1 MSSWET
7 TALRLQ
13 GNVTAD
19 STPSSL
25 DKSLPLLPK
34 RNAKARTTTGVKEV
48 SPEEKGYRT
57 KGWKPLS
64 LSTPILLAV
73 IALTI
78 LLAIAIETLA
88 QRSAA
93 QGGLALSPT
102 LPDIPGYAKF
112 SYLYVPTIIAV
123 LYSLIWSWIDLDVK
137 RMQPWF
143 ELSKDTGATGGGSL
157 FLDYQYEFVALVP
170 FKAAKSRHWPS
181 FFAGTAMVIVFWA
194 LTPLQS
200 AVLGTDVVS
209 QTKPANIYTRSRLLP
224 LSQQTPL
231 FNPQILNTAY
241 AIGWLNQS
249 LPRFT
254 TSQYALLPFYV
265 NDTSTPSQINSNWT
279 TVTTR
284 LSTELDCWPAEV
296 GQDEGAP
303 NSTFYFL
310 NGQGCKGSMNFGA
323 TSKVSMQYI
332 GFYGSPY
339 SDYALNSPKCPPTK
353 NSTHQFLAAWVKTTP
368 VEGRLQPSYNFTAFY
383 CQPQYYKQRV
393 LATVLSSTFEPR
405 FEALSPREILP
416 ASEFNS
422 TAFEFLLANGVEENI
437 VVRDFP
443 FNRVVEQTP
452 RLNITNLTHPVS
464 NMIGFAM
471 AGHSIPLDDYSSF
484 NTFTKALN
492 DAHQYVFSAAISSLL
507 MNETGGFNRTAT
519 VEFHLT
525 GVVVSRTFA
534 IAVEATLLLVASL
547 TSLTLWYCRKIP
559 SNLPMN
565 PSSIRRHIDIFRN
578 NPHLLKMF
586 QPMDSSNDKD
596 LAEEFQYD
604 RFRLLYDHQAKSAKI
619 SVEDMPFTTNE
630 SKENTAPKG
639 YYEPVKPLVLRK
651 GIGLLFVAVLIGAII
666 VLSYFKQQEMRLNG
680 LHRPSE
686 NFEVLQ
692 LLENYIPTVFATLI
706 EPLWV
711 LLTRLLCV
719 LQPFRDLWAGKAEPS
734 HSIDATYTSIPPQLV
749 FWRAIKSKHFILAL
763 VCSMAFLANLL
774 AVGMGSLFNE
784 APATALYPTTM
795 RPAYAARFDNSSVYD
810 LDLFLSQNLIST
822 TQYSDH
828 LYIASAN
835 FSSGTALPPWVT
847 KDYYFQRHNFTSSNE
862 GNPADT
868 FSLEAR
874 GFGVNANCSAVPKFQ
889 IPVFK
894 TAEEFPGGESLNK
907 SFCRR
912 QVFIDNA
919 ARDIREN
926 MANRT
931 QGLSSAQFCHTL
943 ISGSGYT
950 PCDKTL
956 TLGWARTANAENING
971 TMHTSML
978 VCYPVFE
985 TAMFNVTIDR
995 SGNVLSYN
1003 KTTRVEGELNYDESR
1018 DHTDRIFETYNRQW
1032 NTFNT
1037 LWQNDTVARD
1047 WFNYLIVVLN
1057 GSRSAIDP
1065 EQPVP
1070 NPEALRPIANE
1081 IYRRLYPI
1089 FLSLNEHLFVSN
1101 GKETSIT
1108 VFRSTEETRIFMEN
1122 ASFIITM
1129 AVLALN
1135 TVVAIVFYSRSV
1147 AFVLPRMPTTVGS
1160 ILAYVAPSR
1169 LASQVFL
1176 NAPGQASRTLSFGRY
1191 IGVDGSVHLGIE
1203 SDPHVVH
1210 VSPSSLESG
1219 EGFFGRMRKK
1229 LWRRKNDSNQNGT
1242 WI

>member
-7 TALRLQ
+7 TALRLH

-25 DKSLPLLPK
+25 DKTLPLLPK
-34 RNAKARTTTGVKEV
+34 RNAKARATTGVKEV

-78 LLAIAIETLA
+78 LLAVAVETLA
-88 QRSAA
+88 QRSAT

-102 LPDIPGYAKF
+102 LEDIPGYAKF
-112 SYLYVPTIIAV
+112 SYLYFPTIIAV

-143 ELSKDTGATGGGSL
+143 ELSKDTGATGEGSL

-170 FKAAKSRHWPS
+170 FKAAKSKHWPS
-181 FFAGTAMVIVFWA
+181 FFAGTAMVVVFWA

-209 QTKPANIYTRSRLLP
+209 QTKAANIYTRSRLLP

-265 NDTSTPSQINSNWT
+265 NDTITPSQINSNWT
-279 TVTTR
+279 AVTTR

-368 VEGRLQPSYNFTAFY
+368 VEGGLQPSYNFTAFY

-416 ASEFNS
+416 TSEFNS

-507 MNETGGFNRTAT
+507 MNETEGFNRTAM

-534 IAVEATLLLVASL
+534 IAVEATLLIVASL

-559 SNLPMN
+559 SNLPTN

-586 QPMDSSNDKD
+586 QSMDSSNDKD

-619 SVEDMPFTTNE
+619 AVEDMPFTTNE
-630 SKENTAPKG
+630 SKEDTASKG

-651 GIGLLFVAVLIGAII
+651 GIGLLFVAVLIGAIV
-666 VLSYFKQQEMRLNG
+666 VLSYFKQQERILNG

-692 LLENYIPTVFATLI
+692 LLENYIPTVFATLV

-874 GFGVNANCSAVPKFQ
+874 
-889 IPVFK
+889 
-894 TAEEFPGGESLNK
+894 
-907 SFCRR
+907 
-912 QVFIDNA
+912 
-919 ARDIREN
+919 
-926 MANRT
+926 
-931 QGLSSAQFCHTL
+931 
-943 ISGSGYT
+943 
-950 PCDKTL
+950 
-956 TLGWARTANAENING
+956 
-971 TMHTSML
+971 
-978 VCYPVFE
+978 VFE

-1003 KTTRVEGELNYDESR
+1003 KTTKVEGELNYDESR

-1101 GKETSIT
+1101 EKETPIT
-1108 VFRSTEETRIFMEN
+1108 VFRATKEIRIFMEN

-1129 AVLALN
+1129 TVLAFN
-1135 TVVAIVFYSRSV
+1135 TVVAMIFYSRSV
-1147 AFVLPRMPTTVGS
+1147 AFVLPR
-1160 ILAYVAPSR
+1160 
-1169 LASQVFL
+1169 
-1176 NAPGQASRTLSFGRY
+1176 
-1191 IGVDGSVHLGIE
+1191 
-1203 SDPHVVH
+1203 
-1210 VSPSSLESG
+1210 
-1219 EGFFGRMRKK
+1219 
-1229 LWRRKNDSNQNGT
+1229 
-1242 WI
+1242 

>member
-34 RNAKARTTTGVKEV
+34 RNAKARTTTAVKEV
-48 SPEEKGYRT
+48 SAEEKGHRT

-78 LLAIAIETLA
+78 LLAIAIETVA

-102 LPDIPGYAKF
+102 LTDIPGYVKF

-170 FKAAKSRHWPS
+170 FKAAKRKHWPS

-254 TSQYALLPFYV
+254 TSRYALLPFYV
-265 NDTSTPSQINSNWT
+265 NDTMTPSQVNSNWT
-279 TVTTR
+279 AVTTR

-296 GQDEGAP
+296 GQDQGAP

-339 SDYALNSPKCPPTK
+339 SDYALSSPKCPPTK

-368 VEGRLQPSYNFTAFY
+368 VEGRLQPSYSFTAFY

-405 FEALSPREILP
+405 FEALSPREILSP
-416 ASEFNS
+416 SEFNS

-507 MNETGGFNRTAT
+507 MNETEEFNRTAM

-525 GVVVSRTFA
+525 GVVS
-534 IAVEATLLLVASL
+534 
-547 TSLTLWYCRKIP
+547 
-559 SNLPMN
+559 
-565 PSSIRRHIDIFRN
+565 
-578 NPHLLKMF
+578 
-586 QPMDSSNDKD
+586 MDSSNDKD

-619 SVEDMPFTTNE
+619 AVEDMPFTTNE

-651 GIGLLFVAVLIGAII
+651 GIGLLFVAILIGAIV
-666 VLSYFKQQEMRLNG
+666 VLSYFKQQERRLNG

-763 VCSMAFLANLL
+763 VCSMAFLANIL

-795 RPAYAARFDNSSVYD
+795 RPAYAARFDNSSVYN
-810 LDLFLSQNLIST
+810 LDLFFSQNLIST

-868 FSLEAR
+868 FILEAR

-894 TAEEFPGGESLNK
+894 TAEEFPDGESLNE

-971 TMHTSML
+971 TMHASML
-978 VCYPVFE
+978 ICYPVFE

-1003 KTTRVEGELNYDESR
+1003 KTTKVEGQLNYDESR

-1101 GKETSIT
+1101 EKETPIT
-1108 VFRSTEETRIFMEN
+1108 VFL
-1122 ASFIITM
+1122 
-1129 AVLALN
+1129 LALN
-1135 TVVAIVFYSRSV
+1135 TVVAMIFYSRSV

-1160 ILAYVAPSR
+1160 ILASVAPSR
-1169 LASQVFL
+1169 LASQAFL
-1176 NAPGQASRTLSFGRY
+1176 NTPGQATRTLSFGRY
-1191 IGVDGSVHLGIE
+1191 IGLDGSVHLGIE

-1210 VSPSSLESG
+1210 SMVSEVLVS
-1219 EGFFGRMRKK
+1219 KHK
-1229 LWRRKNDSNQNGT
+1229 C
-1242 WI
+1242 

>member
-7 TALRLQ
+7 TAVRLQ

-34 RNAKARTTTGVKEV
+34 RNSKARTTTGVKEV

-102 LPDIPGYAKF
+102 LTDIPGYAKF

-170 FKAAKSRHWPS
+170 LKAAKRKHWPS

-265 NDTSTPSQINSNWT
+265 NDTITPSQVNSNWT
-279 TVTTR
+279 AVTTR

-296 GQDEGAP
+296 GQDQGAP

-339 SDYALNSPKCPPTK
+339 SDYALSSPKCPPTK

-405 FEALSPREILP
+405 FEALSPREILSP
-416 ASEFNS
+416 SEFNS

-492 DAHQYVFSAAISSLL
+492 DAHQYVFSAAISNLL
-507 MNETGGFNRTAT
+507 MNETEGFNRTAM

-525 GVVVSRTFA
+525 GVVS
-534 IAVEATLLLVASL
+534 
-547 TSLTLWYCRKIP
+547 
-559 SNLPMN
+559 
-565 PSSIRRHIDIFRN
+565 
-578 NPHLLKMF
+578 
-586 QPMDSSNDKD
+586 MDSSNDKD

-604 RFRLLYDHQAKSAKI
+604 RFRLLYDPQAKSAKI
-619 SVEDMPFTTNE
+619 AVEDMPFTTNE
-630 SKENTAPKG
+630 SKEDTAPKG
-639 YYEPVKPLVLRK
+639 YYEPVKPLILRK
-651 GIGLLFVAVLIGAII
+651 VIGLLFVGILIGAIV
-666 VLSYFKQQEMRLNG
+666 VLSYFKQQERRLNG

-719 LQPFRDLWAGKAEPS
+719 LQPFRDLWTGKAEPS

-749 FWRAIKSKHFILAL
+749 FWRAINSKHFILAL
-763 VCSMAFLANLL
+763 VCSMAFLANIL

-784 APATALYPTTM
+784 APATALYPITM
-795 RPAYAARFDNSSVYD
+795 RPAYAARFDNSSVYN

-862 GNPADT
+862 GSPADT

-894 TAEEFPGGESLNK
+894 TAEEFPGGESLNE

-978 VCYPVFE
+978 ICYPVFE

-1003 KTTRVEGELNYDESR
+1003 KTTKVEGKLNYDESR

-1070 NPEALRPIANE
+1070 SPEALRPMANE

-1101 GKETSIT
+1101 EKETPIT
-1108 VFRSTEETRIFMEN
+1108 VFL
-1122 ASFIITM
+1122 
-1129 AVLALN
+1129 LALN
-1135 TVVAIVFYSRSV
+1135 TVVAMIFYSRSV
-1147 AFVLPRMPTTVGS
+1147 AFVLPRMPTT
-1160 ILAYVAPSR
+1160 A
-1169 LASQVFL
+1169 
-1176 NAPGQASRTLSFGRY
+1176 
-1191 IGVDGSVHLGIE
+1191 
-1203 SDPHVVH
+1203 
-1210 VSPSSLESG
+1210 
-1219 EGFFGRMRKK
+1219 
-1229 LWRRKNDSNQNGT
+1229 RRPEL
-1242 WI
+1242 

>member
-7 TALRLQ
+7 TALRLH

-34 RNAKARTTTGVKEV
+34 RNAKARATTGVKEV
-48 SPEEKGYRT
+48 SPEAKGYKT

-78 LLAIAIETLA
+78 LLAVAVETLA
-88 QRSAA
+88 QRSAT

-102 LPDIPGYAKF
+102 LEDIPGYAKF

-143 ELSKDTGATGGGSL
+143 ELSKDTGATGEGSL

-170 FKAAKSRHWPS
+170 FKAAKSKHWPS
-181 FFAGTAMVIVFWA
+181 FFAGTAMVVVFWA

-209 QTKPANIYTRSRLLP
+209 QTKAANIYTRSRLLP

-265 NDTSTPSQINSNWT
+265 NDTITPSQINSNWT
-279 TVTTR
+279 AVTTR

-368 VEGRLQPSYNFTAFY
+368 VEGGLQPSYNFTAFY

-416 ASEFNS
+416 TSEFNS

-507 MNETGGFNRTAT
+507 MNETEGFNRTAM

-525 GVVVSRTFA
+525 GVVS
-534 IAVEATLLLVASL
+534 
-547 TSLTLWYCRKIP
+547 
-559 SNLPMN
+559 
-565 PSSIRRHIDIFRN
+565 
-578 NPHLLKMF
+578 
-586 QPMDSSNDKD
+586 MDSSNDKD

-619 SVEDMPFTTNE
+619 AVEDIPFTTNE
-630 SKENTAPKG
+630 SKEDTASKG

-651 GIGLLFVAVLIGAII
+651 GIGLLFIAVLIGAIV
-666 VLSYFKQQEMRLNG
+666 VLSYFKQQESILNG

-692 LLENYIPTVFATLI
+692 LLENYIPTVFATLV

-784 APATALYPTTM
+784 APATVLYPTTM

-874 GFGVNANCSAVPKFQ
+874 GFGVNANCSAVPRFQ

-912 QVFIDNA
+912 QVFINNA

-971 TMHTSML
+971 TMHASML
-978 VCYPVFE
+978 ICYPVFE

-1003 KTTRVEGELNYDESR
+1003 KTTKVEGELNYDESR

-1101 GKETSIT
+1101 EKETPIT
-1108 VFRSTEETRIFMEN
+1108 VFRATKEIRIFMEN

-1129 AVLALN
+1129 TVLALN
-1135 TVVAIVFYSRSV
+1135 TVVAMIFYSRSV
-1147 AFVLPRMPTTVGS
+1147 AFVLPR
-1160 ILAYVAPSR
+1160 
-1169 LASQVFL
+1169 
-1176 NAPGQASRTLSFGRY
+1176 QASRTLSFGRY
-1191 IGVDGSVHLGIE
+1191 VGLDGSVHLGIE

-1210 VSPSSLESG
+1210 S
-1219 EGFFGRMRKK
+1219 MQNATI
-1229 LWRRKNDSNQNGT
+1229 RRFS
-1242 WI
+1242 